1 MMMRGLGGVNEDMI
15 ETPPVIT
22 ATVRLQSCNAS
33 PTTTGLTSYVTYN
46 LAVSNTTKS
55 PHNNKQHHSCINIE

>member
-33 PTTTGLTSYVTYN
+33 L
-46 LAVSNTTKS
+46 NTLNGACKFLRRYS
-55 PHNNKQHHSCINIE
+55 KEDSGEFVVL